1 MEEELAN
8 KLRREAR
15 QEPRKVKVGS
25 DALASA
31 PALHSAAA
39 SPSQIPI
46 QNSSQWA
53 EFSLLQNSRAISSF

>member
-25 DALASA
+25 DALA